1 MLSLT
6 HVELDKISHKGD
18 NVTCEAGFTV
28 FHGENNIYLGSNIS
42 LVDSVLN
49 AGNGV
54 GSITI
59 EDYVFTGHGVK
70 ILARG
75 HDYTSYNM
83 DRQNKVTERP
93 IVIKQGVWIGSG
105 SIILAG
111 VTIGEHAV
119 VAAGSIVTRDVRD
132 YSVIA
137 GNPARAIITDIRVK
151 EGRLAKL
158 INKFIRVLGGLR
170 KL

>member
-1 MLSLT
+1 MT
-6 HVELDKISHKGD
+6 NVELDKISHRGD
-18 NVTCEAGFTV
+18 NITCEAGFRV
-28 FHGENNIYLGSNIS
+28 YHGENNIYLGSNIS

-49 AGNGV
+49 AGSSA

-59 EDYVFTGHGVK
+59 EDYAFTGHGVK

-83 DRQNKVTERP
+83 DRQNEVTEGP
-93 IVIKQGVWIGSG
+93 IVIRQGAWIGSG
-105 SIILAG
+105 SIVLAG

-119 VAAGSIVTRDVRD
+119 VAAGSIVTRDVHG
-132 YSVIA
+132 YSVVA
-137 GNPARAIITDIRVK
+137 GNPARAIITDIRV
-151 EGRLAKL
+151 EGGRFAKL
-158 INKFIRVLGGLR
+158 INKFKRVLVRLR

>member
-1 MLSLT
+1 VLPVT

-49 AGNGV
+49 AGNSE

-59 EDYVFTGHGVK
+59 EDYAFTGHGVK

-75 HDYTSYNM
+75 HDYTAYNM
-83 DRQNKVTERP
+83 DRQHNLTEGP
-93 IVIKQGVWIGSG
+93 IVIRQGAWIGSG
-105 SIILAG
+105 SIVLAG

-119 VAAGSIVTRDVRD
+119 VAAGSIVTRDVHA
-132 YSVIA
+132 YSVVA
-137 GNPARAIITDIRVK
+137 GNPARTIINDIRV
-151 EGRLAKL
+151 EAGRFAKL
-158 INKFIRVLGGLR
+158 INRFKRALARLK

>member
-1 MLSLT
+1 
-6 HVELDKISHKGD
+6 VELDKISHKGD
-18 NVTCEAGFTV
+18 NVTCDAGFRV
-28 FHGENNIYLGSNIS
+28 FHGESNIYLGSNIS
-42 LVDSVLN
+42 LVDAVLN
-49 AGNGV
+49 AGNSE

-59 EDYVFTGHGVK
+59 EDYAFTGHGVK

-83 DRQNKVTERP
+83 DRQHQLTERP
-93 IVIKQGVWIGSG
+93 IVIRQGAWIGSG
-105 SIILAG
+105 SIVLAG

-119 VAAGSIVTRDVRD
+119 VAAGSIVTSDVRD
-132 YSVIA
+132 YSVVA

-151 EGRLAKL
+151 DGRLAKL
-158 INKFIRVLGGLR
+158 TDKFIRMLGGLR

>member
-1 MLSLT
+1 MFPVTSA
-6 HVELDKISHKGD
+6 ELDKISHKGD
-18 NVTCEAGFTV
+18 NVTCEAGFRV
-28 FHGENNIYLGSNIS
+28 FHGESNIYLGSNIS
-42 LVDSVLN
+42 LVDCVLN
-49 AGNGV
+49 AGNST

-59 EDYVFTGHGVK
+59 EDYAFTGHGVK

-75 HDYTSYNM
+75 HDYNYYNM
-83 DRQNKVTERP
+83 DRQNEVTEGP
-93 IVIKQGVWIGSG
+93 IVIRQGAWIGSG
-105 SIILAG
+105 SIVLAG

-119 VAAGSIVTRDVRD
+119 VAAGSIVTSDVGD
-132 YSVIA
+132 YSVVA

-151 EGRLAKL
+151 DGPVAKL

>member
-1 MLSLT
+1 VT
-6 HVELDKISHKGD
+6 HAELDKISHKGD
-18 NVTCEAGFTV
+18 NVTCEPGFTV

-49 AGNGV
+49 AGNSE

-59 EDYVFTGHGVK
+59 EDYAFTGHGVK

-75 HDYTSYNM
+75 HDYAVYNM
-83 DRQNKVTERP
+83 DRQHSLTEGP
-93 IVIKQGVWIGSG
+93 IVIRQGAWIGSG
-105 SIILAG
+105 SIVLAG

-119 VAAGSIVTRDVRD
+119 VAAGSIVTRDVHG
-132 YSVIA
+132 YSVVA
-137 GNPARAIITDIRVK
+137 GNPARVIITDIRV
-151 EGRLAKL
+151 EAGRFAKL
-158 INKFIRVLGGLR
+158 INRFKRMLARLQ

>member
-1 MLSLT
+1 MT
-6 HVELDKISHKGD
+6 NAELDKISHKGD

-49 AGNGV
+49 AGNDE

-59 EDYVFTGHGVK
+59 EDYAFTGHGVK

-83 DRQNKVTERP
+83 DRQHQLIEGP
-93 IVIKQGVWIGSG
+93 IVIRQGAWIGSG
-105 SIILAG
+105 SIVLAG
-111 VTIGEHAV
+111 VTVGEHAV

-132 YSVIA
+132 YSVVA

-151 EGRLAKL
+151 DGRLAKL